1 MKMRHLERYVP
12 MNSIEKSRYVQLQ
25 ITKTLLELLKE
36 KNIEDIDIRYLCS
49 KAGVGRASFYR
60 NYSSKEDVI
69 LQYSNKLIQEW
80 GTAFENDPNSSPFN
94 VFGSLFKHYKE
105 HSSFY
110 STLIRQNMSYIILD
124 TIKKTVGLLPELS
137 NKEAYE
143 KAFFAYGLYGWICE
157 WIQRGMQESPEEI
170 NQMLSHNQP
179 QQ

>member
-12 MNSIEKSRYVQLQ
+12 MNSIEKSRYVQQ
-25 ITKTLLELLKE
+25 KITETLLNLLEE

-170 NQMLSHNQP
+170 NQMLSHNKS

>member
-12 MNSIEKSRYVQLQ
+12 MNSIEKSRYVRQQ
-25 ITKTLLELLKE
+25 ITKTLLNLLEE

-69 LQYSNKLIQEW
+69 LQYSNRLIREW
-80 GTAFENDPNSSPFN
+80 GTDFENDPNSSVFN
-94 VFGSLFKHYKE
+94 VFGSLFQHYKE

-110 STLIRQNMSYIILD
+110 LILIRQNMSYIILD
-124 TIKKTVGLLPELS
+124 TIKEKVGLLPELS

-143 KAFFAYGLYGWICE
+143 KAYFAYGLYGWICE

-170 NQMLSHNQP
+170 NNLLNQS
-179 QQ
+179 QTKL